1 MRIICQQHKT
11 KQGAAV
17 GKLPRLNIRKTGTV
31 YTKRHQERLPFRIT
45 IRRCP
50 YHFRLPPGLIICKDR
65 ARRQNQTFS
74 CSPNRHWFCRSLRKP
89 SQTVVKRP
97 SIPPGMAFH
106 SRVSSVMDRQ
116 SDLCIP
122 FILHIKISPMAE
134 PQGRKLSF
142 LSYESPTQNA
152 RAAYLQAKRL
162 NRLYIYTRAFIL
174 HNLSFLCI
182 FMHILLHDKQYKSIG

>member
-1 MRIICQQHKT
+1 MPLPFPPAALSYNL
-11 KQGAAV
+11 QGHGVTAESDLFMQLQPPLILQESAQA
-17 GKLPRLNIRKTGTV
+17 ITDCRKT
-31 YTKRHQERLPFRIT
+31 P
-45 IRRCP
+45 
-50 YHFRLPPGLIICKDR
+50 
-65 ARRQNQTFS
+65 
-74 CSPNRHWFCRSLRKP
+74 
-89 SQTVVKRP
+89 
-97 SIPPGMAFH
+97 FH
-106 SRVSSVMDRQ
+106 SARNGISLQGSSVMDRQ

-134 PQGRKLSF
+134 PRGRKLSF

-182 FMHILLHDKQYKSIG
+182 FMHILLHDKRYKSIG